1 MFNFSNDSLVQHVEK
16 MLAEI
21 KLIKQ
26 LDHNGE
32 KGREAE
38 GILKNF
44 LNEMLPKKIT
54 IGTGFVIDNSGRNS
68 NQLDIMLYDGH
79 ETSPI
84 FQGYEN
90 SVIHIDSIFATIETK
105 LTYRNSKKVVLTAQR
120 SANKVKRI
128 SLKEVETEEVL
139 EQMSDEAD
147 KDNGEIKKHEE
158 YNFYSKYYPYTKKEL
173 LNQDDER
180 NLPLCVLFAY
190 SSKVKKLETIISYLN
205 DKKSLSEN
213 EQKNPYHP
221 ALDLICILDVGIIV
235 RAEDKYVSFFSE
247 DFKPDKYK
255 IFNTFYYL
263 LNHHIDKKKKIK
275 KDYISTWFTS
285 FLRANIKNED

>member
-16 MLAEI
+16 MSAEI

-26 LDHNGE
+26 LEHNGE

-44 LNEMLPKKIT
+44 LNEMLPKKVT

-90 SVIHIDSIFATIETK
+90 SVIHIESVFATIETK
-105 LTYRNSKKVVLTAQR
+105 LTYSNSKKVVLTAQK

-128 SLKEVETEEVL
+128 SLKDVETEELL
-139 EQMSDEAD
+139 EQVSGEVDE
-147 KDNGEIKKHEE
+147 DNAKIEKHEE
-158 YNFYSKYYPYTKKEL
+158 YKFHSRYYPYTKKEL
-173 LNQDDER
+173 LNQHNER
-180 NLPLCVLFAY
+180 ELPLCVLFAY

-205 DKKSLSEN
+205 NKKSLSEN
-213 EQKNPYHP
+213 EQKKPYYP
-221 ALDLICILDVGIIV
+221 ALDLICILDMGIIV
-235 RAEDKYVSFFSE
+235 REEGKYVSFFSL
-247 DFKPDKYK
+247 DYKTDKHK
-255 IFNTFYYL
+255 VFNTFYYL

-285 FLRANIKNED
+285 FLRSNKKNED